1 MVADVSCG
9 FTIYEKK
16 KSSGNG
22 REQGV
27 LFQLRKEKGRV
38 RARGLLLLSGGGSS
52 WLWEVKGVDYSRRGR
67 LSYTTLIFSVT
78 AQLNWLFYFSSE
90 M

>member
-9 FTIYEKK
+9 FTFYEKK
-16 KSSGNG
+16 KSPGNG
-22 REQGV
+22 REHGV
-27 LFQLRKEKGRV
+27 LFHLRKEKDRV
-38 RARGLLLLSGGGSS
+38 RAWIASS
-52 WLWEVKGVDYSRRGR
+52 LRRRQFVLWEVKGVDYSRRGR